1 MKNFRY
7 FIFSF
12 LLIPI
17 FFSCQSTKLTAN
29 LLNEVDFKS
38 DGDNAIFKSL
48 AFKAEFYS
56 LEDKSLYFVKLSDF
70 AVDDFAKNSEN
81 LVLGSG
87 DFVEES
93 GDFIAESESF
103 VEKSGGLI
111 AGSENFVAETGDLK
125 LSSENV
131 TLLKEIFAQKSLTL
145 TRAISASGERY
156 VNETG
161 KIELWLKGKEATLT
175 FYFDDE
181 SEVLVKLSKR

>member
-17 FFSCQSTKLTAN
+17 FFSCQSKNLTAN
-29 LLNEVDFKS
+29 LLNEVDFKA
-38 DGDNAIFKSL
+38 DDDNAIFKSL

-70 AVDDFAKNSEN
+70 ATDDLNISDGLVLNSEN
-81 LVLGSG
+81 L
-87 DFVEES
+87 
-93 GDFIAESESF
+93 IAESGEDF
-103 VEKSGGLI
+103 VS
-111 AGSENFVAETGDLK
+111 ETGDLK
-125 LSSENV
+125 LSSENA
-131 TLLKEIFAQKSLTL
+131 TLLREIFAQKSLTL

-156 VNETG
+156 VDETE
-161 KIELWLKGKEATLT
+161 KIELWLKGEEATLT
-175 FYFDDE
+175 FYFDDG